1 MYNEGKIIKRIKKTN
16 IIIIIGVEEAL
27 KSFTYNACNKKNT
40 MHMGKYYNN
49 NLIKYF
55 LYLNIQTSG
64 EKLWLKRIEKTHT
77 NIYKWLRNFN
87 ISSSLSIILVM
98 EVNS

>member
-77 NIYKWLRNFN
+77 HIYKWLRNFN

>member
-40 MHMGKYYNN
+40 MHMGKDYNN

-64 EKLWLKRIEKTHT
+64 EKLWLKRIENTHT
-77 NIYKWLRNFN
+77 HTYIYIYIYK
-87 ISSSLSIILVM
+87 
-98 EVNS
+98 